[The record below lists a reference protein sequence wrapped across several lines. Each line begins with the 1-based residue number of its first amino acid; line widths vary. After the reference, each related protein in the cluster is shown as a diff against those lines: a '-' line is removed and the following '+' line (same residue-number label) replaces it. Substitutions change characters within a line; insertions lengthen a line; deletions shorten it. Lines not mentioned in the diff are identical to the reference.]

1 MNYSLEKNNN
11 KNKILIIGISIL
23 FCTIIL
29 FFGATTAFLAQSKS
43 ETVGNIV
50 SVDKVSLK
58 YTDNSKYMKD
68 NLIPAVEQDVPKFA
82 MKNSYNDEK
91 YTDDD
96 ICKFTDEY
104 NACSLYEFTI
114 ENTIDAAQSLTVSMT
129 PTLNQYN
136 NLYFI
141 LYQGKANEL
150 KENSKVIEYNTKI
163 EQDTIHFSNLNLVL
177 KGNTSETYTIVFYI
191 KNLDYAQD
199 DLNKRFAA
207 SISVNSITT
216 GYNVSTE
223 VGEGCYESVKL
234 DDGTYKLT
242 RFNGI
247 NHQTG
252 DIVEGCGVT
261 KNGDYYSVTVPST
274 YGGHTIS
281 TLGNSLFYPMD
292 LEEFDSSNITSMM
305 LSPKHYYIKELKINE
320 GITTIEDGMEFG
332 EIEPLGDVNIGLLTF
347 GGKNAAT
354 MQPLNE
360 EGVKVTLPNSLKYLG
375 NYAFNF
381 TLMKEIK
388 LPNNLEYIG
397 NEAMAV
403 NPYLTE
409 IFIPASVKEIGEYA
423 FMAGTNTNLEKV
435 TFEDTQ
441 NNPSQLITIG
451 NNAFSDTNFQ
461 TLIIPSSV
469 KTIGDLAFA
478 YNENL
483 TKLTI
488 KDTLDKPSQ
497 LTTIGESAFADTD
510 LSYDG
515 SSEEEYLQLPASIT
529 KIGSHAF
536 TGMYGLPNLFAIRFK
551 GTREQ
556 LDLLGT
562 NWYNTTKTTVK
573 AINE

>member
-11 KNKILIIGISIL
+11 KNKKLIIGISIL
-23 FCTIIL
+23 FCAIIL
-29 FFGATTAFLAQSKS
+29 FVGATTAFLTQSDTK
-43 ETVGNIV
+43 ETGNIV
-50 SVDKVSLK
+50 SVDKVSFK
-58 YTDNSKYMKD
+58 YTDNPKYMKD

-114 ENTIDAAQSLTVSMT
+114 ENTIDAAQSLAVSMT

-141 LYQGKANEL
+141 LYKGKANEL
-150 KENSKVIEYNTKI
+150 KENSEVIEHNRKI
-163 EQDTIHFSNLNLVL
+163 EQDTINFSNLNLVL

-216 GYNVSTE
+216 GYNVSTK

-261 KNGDYYSVTVPST
+261 KDGDYYSVTVPST

-281 TLGNSLFYPMD
+281 TLGISLFSPMD
-292 LEEFDSSNITSMM
+292 LEEFDSSNILSMVS
-305 LSPKHYYIKELKINE
+305 LTKHYYIKELKINE

-332 EIEPLGDVNIGLLTF
+332 EIEPFGDVNIGLLTY
-347 GGKNAAT
+347 GGMNLAT
-354 MQPLNE
+354 QQPFNE

-375 NYAFNF
+375 NYAFNA

-388 LPNNLEYIG
+388 LPNNLE
-397 NEAMAV
+397 
-403 NPYLTE
+403 
-409 IFIPASVKEIGEYA
+409 
-423 FMAGTNTNLEKV
+423 
-435 TFEDTQ
+435 
-441 NNPSQLITIG
+441 
-451 NNAFSDTNFQ
+451 
-461 TLIIPSSV
+461 
-469 KTIGDLAFA
+469 
-478 YNENL
+478 
-483 TKLTI
+483 
-488 KDTLDKPSQ
+488 
-497 LTTIGESAFADTD
+497 
-510 LSYDG
+510 
-515 SSEEEYLQLPASIT
+515 
-529 KIGSHAF
+529 
-536 TGMYGLPNLFAIRFK
+536 
-551 GTREQ
+551 
-556 LDLLGT
+556 
-562 NWYNTTKTTVK
+562 
-573 AINE
+573 